1 MFNRALSLSDFKSAC
16 KFLILSIVFI
26 SYKSDPIILNGANS
40 IIAVNSNESQIIIEF
55 DSSSNQITFTVPY
68 DFDLLSVHLETS
80 ISEGATIFPSNQTIN
95 LQNLSAITVTAENGD
110 IQVYDIV
117 INRLGNNENFINS
130 FEILDGDETHT
141 GLLDHDAGTMQIEL
155 PSTFDFASFT
165 PNITISENAAIA
177 SSTFETLDFDFI
189 INYTITSE
197 NGKSKAYKLTII
209 KVDNSENE
217 IIPFYV
223 SAVELLYVLDKLD
236 QVANIINLK
245 IPYTFDLTS
254 LVVSVKIS
262 AFSEISPA
270 LDNRFDFTKDVKFTV
285 TAENSEERELGTPNR
300 LTKEV
305 RAVLKELVF
314 VEISQVQSHFEKLD
328 PKERIELLIKLM
340 PYFCPKIETASH
352 SLNEPMDFNF

>member
-1 MFNRALSLSDFKSAC
+1 M
-16 KFLILSIVFI
+16 
-26 SYKSDPIILNGANS
+26 
-40 IIAVNSNESQIIIEF
+40 
-55 DSSSNQITFTVPY
+55 
-68 DFDLLSVHLETS
+68 
-80 ISEGATIFPSNQTIN
+80 
-95 LQNLSAITVTAENGD
+95 
-110 IQVYDIV
+110 

-141 GLLDHDAGTMQIEL
+141 GLLDHDVGTIQIEL
-155 PSTFDFASFT
+155 PSTFDFTSFA

-223 SAVELLYVLDKLD
+223 SAVELLYVLGELD

-262 AFSEISPA
+262 AFSEISPV

-285 TAENSEERELGTPNR
+285 TAENSE
-300 LTKEV
+300 
-305 RAVLKELVF
+305 
-314 VEISQVQSHFEKLD
+314 
-328 PKERIELLIKLM
+328 
-340 PYFCPKIETASH
+340 
-352 SLNEPMDFNF
+352 

>member
-1 MFNRALSLSDFKSAC
+1 M
-16 KFLILSIVFI
+16 
-26 SYKSDPIILNGANS
+26 
-40 IIAVNSNESQIIIEF
+40 
-55 DSSSNQITFTVPY
+55 
-68 DFDLLSVHLETS
+68 
-80 ISEGATIFPSNQTIN
+80 
-95 LQNLSAITVTAENGD
+95 
-110 IQVYDIV
+110 
-117 INRLGNNENFINS
+117 
-130 FEILDGDETHT
+130 
-141 GLLDHDAGTMQIEL
+141 
-155 PSTFDFASFT
+155 
-165 PNITISENAAIA
+165 
-177 SSTFETLDFDFI
+177 
-189 INYTITSE
+189 
-197 NGKSKAYKLTII
+197 
-209 KVDNSENE
+209 DNSENE

-223 SAVELLYVLDKLD
+223 SAVELLYVLGELD

-328 PKERIELLIKLM
+328 PMLHPYYLI
-340 PYFCPKIETASH
+340 PTPQSVI
-352 SLNEPMDFNF
+352 